1 VNVSKD
7 EPDQKLPTNGE
18 PPKQDERREVLEE
31 YVLALREAV
40 KKLRNLF
47 N

>member
-1 VNVSKD
+1 MNVSS
-7 EPDQKLPTNGE
+7 EPDQKPPTSGE

-40 KKLRNLF
+40 KKLRKLF

>member
-7 EPDQKLPTNGE
+7 EPDQKPPTNGE

-40 KKLRNLF
+40 KKLRKLF

>member
-1 VNVSKD
+1 LVA
-7 EPDQKLPTNGE
+7 
-18 PPKQDERREVLEE
+18 KQDERREALEE

-40 KKLRNLF
+40 KKLRKLF